1 LTIKVKKHTLDIMK
15 STVSAKGQIT
25 IPVEVRERLGLD
37 TGTVVLF
44 DLQEGG
50 VLLRKG
56 SHGEH
61 PVDKVFGVLKVRRPV
76 DPLKLTDEMR
86 GPRPGGPRARR
97 S

>member
-1 LTIKVKKHTLDIMK
+1 MK

-44 DLQEGG
+44 DMRDEG
-50 VLLRKG
+50 VLLKKG

-61 PVDKVFGVLKVRRPV
+61 PVDKVFGVLRVRRAV
-76 DPLKLTDEMR
+76 DALKLTDEMR
-86 GPRPGGPRARR
+86 GPRPGGTRARR

>member
-1 LTIKVKKHTLDIMK
+1 MK
-15 STVSAKGQIT
+15 STISVKGQIT
-25 IPVEVRERLGLD
+25 IPIEVRQRLGLEA
-37 TGTVVLF
+37 GTIVLF
-44 DLQEGG
+44 DVREDG

-76 DPLKLTDEMR
+76 DSLKLTDEMR
-86 GPRPGGPRARR
+86 GPRPGGRRARR

>member
-1 LTIKVKKHTLDIMK
+1 MK
-15 STVSAKGQIT
+15 STISLKGQIT
-25 IPVEVRERLGLD
+25 IPIEVRERLGLEA
-37 TGTVVLF
+37 GTIVLF
-44 DLQEGG
+44 DVREDG

-76 DPLKLTDEMR
+76 DSLKLTDEMR
-86 GPRPGGPRARR
+86 GPRPGGRRARR

>member
-1 LTIKVKKHTLDIMK
+1 MK
-15 STVSAKGQIT
+15 STISAKGQVT
-25 IPVEVRERLGLD
+25 IPLEVRERLGLD
-37 TGTVVLF
+37 AGTLVLF
-44 DLQEGG
+44 DLREEG

-61 PVDKVFGVLKVRRPV
+61 PVDKVFGVLRGRRPV
-76 DPLKLTDEMR
+76 DSLKLMDEMR